1 MKKKLKVLPL
11 LLLGLYYFIVNS
23 NENISFLYKMI
34 ILGVIMMVSLFII
47 YKKIIAKEQSESSI
61 VIFII
66 FITLSITLSV
76 YQYNMV

>member
-1 MKKKLKVLPL
+1 MKKNLKVLPL

-47 YKKIIAKEQSESSI
+47 YKKIIAKEQSKSSI